1 MMPSDRDSSGDRIR
15 RHRHIDDRLPA
26 ALEGPGRDEQLVH
39 GDEVQASG
47 ARADHRHSVPGTMI
61 PGGPRP
67 AASYGE
73 WERIQA
79 AARPASSKERS
90 GQGD

>member
-1 MMPSDRDSSGDRIR
+1 MPSDRDRSGERIR
-15 RHRHIDDRLPA
+15 RQRHIDDRLPA
-26 ALEGPGRDEQLVH
+26 GLEAPGRDEELVH
-39 GDEVQASG
+39 GDDVQASG

-67 AASYGE
+67 AASDGE

-79 AARPASSKERS
+79 GTAAAKDRS
-90 GQGD
+90 RQRD

>member
-1 MMPSDRDSSGDRIR
+1 
-15 RHRHIDDRLPA
+15 
-26 ALEGPGRDEQLVH
+26 
-39 GDEVQASG
+39 
-47 ARADHRHSVPGTMI
+47 MI